1 MKILTDV
8 RAEGLRVVRTKFS
21 VNWGGKTYSTFQY
34 NPVTLRKV
42 VFERN
47 FFVVVVCA
55 DPVKNMGHILL
66 WGLSDIVQDDTW
78 NA

>member
-1 MKILTDV
+1 MLTEAV
-8 RAEGLRVVRTKFS
+8 RLK
-21 VNWGGKTYSTFQY
+21 STFQY

-66 WGLSDIVQDDTW
+66 RGLSDIVQDDTW

>member
-1 MKILTDV
+1 M
-8 RAEGLRVVRTKFS
+8 
-21 VNWGGKTYSTFQY
+21 
-34 NPVTLRKV
+34 
-42 VFERN
+42 FERN

-66 WGLSDIVQDDTW
+66 RGLSDIVQDDTW